1 MSLQFQITSLVSQW
15 QNGEDPNADTY
26 RLVKNRKKEKKKKDF
41 DNQNPKMQMIKWQV
55 TRMGQRRQ
63 VKQNTRVI

>member
-1 MSLQFQITSLVSQW
+1 MQTHTGWLKT
-15 QNGEDPNADTY
+15 E
-26 RLVKNRKKEKKKKDF
+26 KKKKKKKDF

>member
-26 RLVKNRKKEKKKKDF
+26 RLVKNRKKEKKKKRF
-41 DNQNPKMQMIKWQV
+41 
-55 TRMGQRRQ
+55 
-63 VKQNTRVI
+63 